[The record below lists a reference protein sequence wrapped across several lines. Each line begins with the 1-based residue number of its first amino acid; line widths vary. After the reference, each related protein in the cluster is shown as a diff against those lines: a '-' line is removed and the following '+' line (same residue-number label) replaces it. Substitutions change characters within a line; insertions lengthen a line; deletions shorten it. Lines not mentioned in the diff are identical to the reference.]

1 MAAQNIYVDN
11 VIHQNESSVFPY
23 PFDILLNPHMT
34 ISEKRER
41 IPHIVTALE
50 EFNGILSTE
59 RPGFWTGTLQNGAEP
74 SMSSHQ
80 EQSLPSIPETS
91 SSQPATAMPLS
102 SSPVDVLPNPPM
114 SASTFA
120 SWYMA
125 SSRQDWLE
133 SSSQNNAHNNDNN
146 DDLDSAWNG
155 IQLTWEELEDSTDP
169 LQLLRSQLEPTEWQ
183 NVEMRISDIVNEE
196 QPSPTQPS
204 PTQPSSTRRSWQPLP
219 SAPTQT
225 SPIQPSSSRGD
236 WQPRPPPSSDGT
248 PWQGR
253 RLPSWVIELGDEDY
267 TSDDDDADY
276 ISGFAD
282 DDDDDDILFA
292 NVIDLPDYEPPTPQL
307 GSHYTIE
314 QLPTSQITSQQ
325 TDDGLTCT
333 VCCSEY
339 NLDETVCQTACKHYF
354 HADCLEP
361 WIQGRLTCP
370 VCRQNV
376 FVLQDSEDN

>member
-50 EFNGILSTE
+50 EFNGILSAE
-59 RPGFWTGTLQNGAEP
+59 RPGFWTGTQQTDVEP
-74 SMSSHQ
+74 STSSQQ
-80 EQSLPSIPETS
+80 EQPLP
-91 SSQPATAMPLS
+91 
-102 SSPVDVLPNPPM
+102 
-114 SASTFA
+114 
-120 SWYMA
+120 
-125 SSRQDWLE
+125 
-133 SSSQNNAHNNDNN
+133 
-146 DDLDSAWNG
+146 
-155 IQLTWEELEDSTDP
+155 
-169 LQLLRSQLEPTEWQ
+169 PT
-183 NVEMRISDIVNEE
+183 
-196 QPSPTQPS
+196 

-219 SAPTQT
+219 PSPTQPSST
-225 SPIQPSSSRGD
+225 RRGWQPLPPTPTQPSPIQPSSSRGD